1 MKKVF
6 KVNII
11 VITSILFIF
20 LFNGCTNSVSENN
33 SKEILPNPDKIIL
46 YNLGKSKEVKKGDK
60 EFEEIIKL
68 TNNRIDIKK
77 LSPVKDTINDDII
90 TGKKSRVLAVEFIY
104 DNKQKL
110 SLPGDGFSSIK
121 YNKLFF
127 ELYDVTSSAMAGGPG
142 HKVFQYG
149 DSSHFKG
156 SSMGLINESEELN
169 DIVESI
175 VRAN

>member
-1 MKKVF
+1 MKKIF

-11 VITSILFIF
+11 LITSMLFIL

-33 SKEILPNPDKIIL
+33 SKAIFPNPDKIIL
-46 YNLGKSKEVKKGDK
+46 YNLGKSKEVKKSDK

-104 DNKQKL
+104 DNEQKL
-110 SLPGDGFSSIK
+110 SVPEDGFSPIK
-121 YNKLFF
+121 YSKLFF
-127 ELYDVTSSAMAGGPG
+127 ELFDVTSSAMSGGPG
-142 HKVFQYG
+142 HTVFQYG

-169 DIVESI
+169 AIVKSI
-175 VRAN
+175 IIK